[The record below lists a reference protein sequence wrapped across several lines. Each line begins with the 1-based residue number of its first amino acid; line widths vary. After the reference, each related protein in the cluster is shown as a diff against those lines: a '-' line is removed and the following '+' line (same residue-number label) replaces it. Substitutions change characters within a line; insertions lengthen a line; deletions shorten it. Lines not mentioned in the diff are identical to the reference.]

1 MLQPPKGGIVCLP
14 RLLLQWRELH
24 MKPGGD
30 PGSPWENA
38 GAGPFSGPAYM
49 QLMRLL
55 QDLPKLQK
63 ERQICPCTRL
73 TVYYLLWEL
82 IKAKGQSLLP
92 SSF

>member
-1 MLQPPKGGIVCLP
+1 
-14 RLLLQWRELH
+14 
-24 MKPGGD
+24 
-30 PGSPWENA
+30 
-38 GAGPFSGPAYM
+38 M

-55 QDLPKLQK
+55 QDLPKLQE

-82 IKAKGQSLLP
+82 VKAEGQPLLP